1 MKLLSNLDLTKNQI
15 LNVALQNLGT
25 PPGSPVAGQ
34 VYYNTSD
41 QLVYYY
47 DGTAAAWKSMA
58 GDITAVNAGNGLTGG
73 GSTGAVSLAVQL
85 DGATLSVSASGVK
98 ITAGGVSA
106 TELASDAVTT
116 IKILDKN
123 VTFAKIQDVA
133 TMTVIGRVVAGS
145 GVTSAV
151 GIVTDMANASTT
163 TLATSTAIKSYV
175 DTAIA
180 ALGNLEG
187 AFDAS
192 GSTFPVGSTPTV
204 GTKKGDYWYVTVAG
218 NVNGQMTLNV
228 GDVIIANKDG
238 AGTTTAADWIAI
250 ETNRDRA
257 STTILGMVYLATNAE
272 AQTGTDA
279 TKAITPASLA
289 SVTSTET
296 RAGLIE
302 IATQAEVTTGTDDAR
317 AITPLK
323 LTTHLTN
330 LVGGYAAN
338 IGNGVLT
345 TIPVTHNLNT
355 IDVIAEVKEVS
366 TGEVVWTDMVITNSN
381 TVTFYFAVAPTSN
394 QYRVII
400 KK

>member
-58 GDITAVNAGNGLTGG
+58 GDITAVTAGNGLTGG
-73 GSTGAVSLAVQL
+73 GTTGAISLAVNL

-98 ITAGGVSA
+98 IATGGVSNN
-106 TELASDAVTT
+106 ELASNSVTT
-116 IKILDKN
+116 IKITDKN

-133 TMTVIGRVVAGS
+133 TMTVIGRVVAGT

-151 GIVTDMANASTT
+151 GVVSDLANASTT
-163 TLATSTAIKSYV
+163 TLATSTAIKSYI
-175 DTAIA
+175 DTTVA

-187 AFDAS
+187 SFDAS
-192 GSTFPVGSTPTV
+192 GSTFPVV
-204 GTKKGDYWYVTVAG
+204 GAAPGTQKGDYWYVTVAG
-218 NVNGQMTLNV
+218 NVGGQMTLNV
-228 GDVIIANKDG
+228 GDVIIANKDD
-238 AGTTTAADWIAI
+238 AGPTTAADWIAL
-250 ETNRDRA
+250 ESNRQQA
-257 STTILGMVYLATNAE
+257 TTTILGMVYLATNAE
-272 AQTGTDA
+272 AQTGTD
-279 TKAITPASLA
+279 TIKAITPASLA

-330 LVGGYAAN
+330 LVGRYAAN
-338 IGNGVLT
+338 IVQGSPLLT
-345 TIPVTHNLNT
+345 SIPITHNLNT
-355 IDVIAEVKEVS
+355 LDVIVELREIS
-366 TGEVVWTDMVITNSN
+366 TGEIVYADYVVTGVN
-381 TVTFYFAVAPTSN
+381 TVTVTFAVAPASN
-394 QYRVII
+394 VYRIVI
-400 KK
+400 K

>member
-1 MKLLSNLDLTKNQI
+1 MKILSNLDLTKNQI

-25 PPGSPVAGQ
+25 PPSAPVAGQ
-34 VYYNTSD
+34 VYYNTTD

-58 GDITAVNAGNGLTGG
+58 GDITAVTAGNGLTGG
-73 GSTGAVSLAVQL
+73 GSSGPVSLAIQL
-85 DGATLSVSASGVK
+85 DGATLSVSASGIK

-123 VTFAKIQDVA
+123 ITFAKIQDVA
-133 TMTVIGRVVAGS
+133 TMTVIGRVVAGT

-151 GIVTDMANASTT
+151 GIVTDLANASTT
-163 TLATSTAIKSYV
+163 TLATSSSIKSYI
-175 DTAIA
+175 DTAVA

-187 AFDAS
+187 SFDAS
-192 GSTFPVGSTPTV
+192 GTTFPIGSGTP

-218 NVNGQMTLNV
+218 NVNGMMTLNV
-228 GDVIIANKDG
+228 GDVIIANKDA
-238 AGTTTAADWIAI
+238 AGISTPADWIAL
-250 ETNRDRA
+250 ESNRGQA
-257 STTILGMVYLATNAE
+257 TTTVMGVVYLATDAE
-272 AQTGTDA
+272 VQTGTDVN
-279 TKAITPASLA
+279 KVVTPASLSA
-289 SVTSTET
+289 RTATESRT
-296 RAGLIE
+296 GVIE

-338 IGNGVLT
+338 IGNGALT

-355 IDVIAEVKEVS
+355 LDVIVELKDAS
-366 TGEVVWTDMVITNSN
+366 TGEILYTDVVITDVN
-381 TVTFYFAVAPTSN
+381 TVTLYFAVAPTTN
-394 QYRVII
+394 QYRVIV